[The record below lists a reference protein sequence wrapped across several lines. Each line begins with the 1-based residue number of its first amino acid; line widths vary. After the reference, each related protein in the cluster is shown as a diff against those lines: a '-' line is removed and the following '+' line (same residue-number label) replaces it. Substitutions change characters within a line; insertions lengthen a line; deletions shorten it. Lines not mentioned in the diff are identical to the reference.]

1 MYSTALRDK
10 IVVPEPYFTDHPD
23 LALINSVLPPK
34 LALARLLDGSQVQD
48 RTDRNGLCTKRILMM
63 EFVKGKSLQKW
74 ADEKMA
80 YLKEKIGYKGSV
92 QDLKRELMEGK
103 VQVPKALSMVMGMGK
118 FLMGSRIGKA
128 I

>member
-1 MYSTALRDK
+1 MYSATLREK
-10 IVVPEPYFTDHPD
+10 IVVPEPYFVDHPD
-23 LALINSVLPPK
+23 LALLNDVLPPK
-34 LALARLLDGSQVQD
+34 LALARLLDGSQE
-48 RTDRNGLCTKRILMM
+48 RTDRNGLCTRRILIM

-74 ADEKMA
+74 ADDKMA
-80 YLKEKIGYKGSV
+80 YLKEKIGYKGTV

-103 VQVPKALSMVMGMGK
+103 VQVPKALSVVMGMGK